1 MSGST
6 PESDT
11 LSDAE
16 RTMSDAIEQRLQQL
30 LDRHEIE
37 QVLKLYCR
45 AIDRLDVEL
54 LKSVYHPD
62 GTDDHG
68 SFSGNA
74 HEFATRIIGELTS
87 AIIDGMH
94 TVTHSV
100 IEVSGNYATSESY
113 YHAYQLCPGGR
124 DRVVAFF
131 GERYADS
138 VATIGAIDRNQ
149 DYFCGGR
156 YIDLFEK
163 RTGQWKI
170 LRRKITNEWNV
181 VQPSGRLTEQGY
193 IAAYNLPGR
202 RDRQDPVYLNKLPR
216 RHDP

>member
-1 MSGST
+1 MNHSIE
-6 PESDT
+6 ES
-11 LSDAE
+11 
-16 RTMSDAIEQRLQQL
+16 LQIL
-30 LDRHEIE
+30 IDRQEIE

-45 AIDRLDVEL
+45 AIDRLDLEL

-74 HEFATRIIGELTS
+74 QEFAVHIIASLQTS
-87 AIIDGMH
+87 ILDGIH

-100 IEVSGNYATSESY
+100 IDVKGLFATSESY
-113 YHAYQLCPGGR
+113 YWAYQLCPGGEK
-124 DRVVAFF
+124 RVSDFF
-131 GERYADS
+131 GERYA
-138 VATIGAIDRNQ
+138 ATVRQQGAIERNQ

-163 RTGQWKI
+163 RDGVWKI

-181 VQPSGRLTEQGY
+181 IQPSVRITDQGFV
-193 IAAYNLPGR
+193 AAYNLPGIR
-202 RDRQDPVYLNKLPR
+202 GKSDPVYLNSLDPR
-216 RHDP
+216 S

>member
-1 MSGST
+1 MS
-6 PESDT
+6 EA
-11 LSDAE
+11 LE
-16 RTMSDAIEQRLQQL
+16 KKIQL
-30 LDRHEIE
+30 VLDRQEIE

-45 AIDRLDVEL
+45 AIDRLDLAL
-54 LKSVYHPD
+54 LKSIYHPD

-74 HEFATRIIGELTS
+74 QEFATQIIAGLAE

-100 IEVSGNYATSESY
+100 IDVSGNFATAESY
-113 YHAYQLCPGGR
+113 YLAYQLCPGGQEK
-124 DRVVAFF
+124 VAAFF
-131 GERYADS
+131 GERYTQAVS
-138 VATIGAIDRNQ
+138 KQGAVQGNH

-163 RTGQWKI
+163 RNDQWKI

-181 VQPSGRLTEQGY
+181 VQPSGRITDQGF

-202 RDRQDPVYLNKLPR
+202 RDRQDPVYLNRLPGAM
-216 RHDP
+216 